1 MTSPDPFAEA
11 VVQAR
16 LEWGDLDGE
25 FEARVR
31 AATEKAAQAARK
43 QLARIQLVAKV
54 KLDADVPLFGRE
66 TQAKLR
72 QLSLSATVKLNADTS
87 EFRSEVRAAT
97 EGLSGVTVRVGL
109 DVSAAEV
116 RRFATDLNARL
127 AAADI
132 RVPVGIDLDEAG
144 YRARLA
150 LLTRPVTQTVN
161 INTNGGGASGGLS
174 SLNSGLD
181 GTNSRGRKL
190 RTTGIAGLI
199 AAIGGAA
206 GLAAGAVGALAAG
219 IGAIGLAAG
228 AGLAT
233 AVVGM
238 QGIGDAFSAFSDQ
251 TASAGADAKAQGK
264 AVEAAAKQMESAE
277 KAVASANKG
286 SLDAQKDLNEAREDA
301 TRSIEDVNFALK
313 GTAIDEKDAALAL
326 ARAREAYDQTFGD
339 PTATGLD
346 RAEAALGIDKAL
358 RRQDEVA
365 RRNNDLIEQA
375 AEANAKGVEG
385 SDEVVAAKEKIVEAD
400 ERVAEANDQLLEA
413 TEAMNEALNGTT
425 AAADK
430 VAEALAKLSPNA
442 RAFVLA
448 MRDLGPA
455 WKDLKLSVQD
465 AMFADLDSVFT
476 NLANATLPTL
486 KTGMTDV
493 GGAING
499 AAKEFA
505 NFWSS
510 ADAQDGIRDIFAG
523 TADFITAMQPGL
535 RQASEG
541 ILAIG
546 TAAAPV
552 MDEVGA
558 AIGGLLGNVMQ
569 AFTDA
574 ANSGALTQLIS
585 TFADIMDGFG
595 EGLNGLLDGLIEFGN
610 IVGPVIGPLLKS
622 LGEGLGALAPSL
634 GALGVSFGES
644 LITLMPFLVNFIS
657 AIADGL
663 VPVMPVLATLF
674 AALMTAVTPLIQPLS
689 DILVVIGQALVEA
702 IAALAPAIGP
712 LGEAFASLITA
723 LAPIL
728 PVIAEVI
735 SQLVQALAPALT
747 TIFDALGPVIEQFLT
762 GMAPVLEQLAPILAD
777 VAMQLGT
784 AIADA
789 LVQITPLLPTLIDS
803 FSRII
808 LALAPF
814 IPQLVQISVDLL
826 PVLIDLFMV
835 LVETVLPPITAA
847 IEFLAVYVLPLVIE
861 GIRSFAE
868 VWSERLTSVKDSI
881 QSARDFIGGAVDGI
895 AGFFSTLGDKISSV
909 WGAIVSTIK
918 SAVGEIGKFLT
929 SLPEIKIPDLPGV
942 PGRGTTIGFKNIGT
956 SMVNW
961 ATAAPAE
968 AKATGTNLQK
978 VPGRAQG
985 GVFKGA
991 GGPTDDANL
1000 IRISNKEHLAF
1011 ITRAA
1016 ATNSDTLPFLDAIN
1030 NGWVPPAGLLHAM
1043 VPGYKDGG
1051 VVDGLASYVKTKF
1064 PELQMTSGLRSGD
1077 SGYHGQGMA
1086 ADFSNG
1092 SGNTDEQLAFAN
1104 HMASKYKSQIKE
1116 LIYDDPR
1123 FTNQIKDGEFVGKEF
1138 YANAGDHTNHVHV
1151 AMAAPPSVIDP
1162 GVMDQDPAED
1172 TRTNKQKYVDAVVAE
1187 GKARGVSDKG
1197 IRIAVA
1203 TMLAESGGQMYANEA
1218 DPESMNYAHDA
1229 VGSDHDSS
1237 GLFQQRDNGAWGTTA
1252 DRMDPAKSAG
1262 MFYEELAKQDY
1273 ENMDPALAA
1282 QAVQRSA
1289 FSDGSNYRAQLS
1301 EADQLVD
1308 ESYSRGTPEGSAA
1321 ASTGSGS
1328 AGMGD
1333 GSAQSVFVTNWPSG
1347 GDTSYLPG
1355 GSSLSSS
1362 ASSAAST
1369 LSSSPSPSSTS
1380 TTPGATSRMGGFDST
1395 YYGDTAQYGGIAG
1408 ANDWASRQ
1416 DFQSQFNSWGIDA
1429 LKEIGGELFSPLG
1442 LDSAWGGLVDRGA
1455 SELSRMG
1462 APASSQAGEY
1472 QQVVFNNSF
1481 VGMDPNKVSAELERQ
1496 FQPGTAVAGRY
1507 RGN

>member
-43 QLARIQLVAKV
+43 QLARIQLAAKI
-54 KLDADVPLFGRE
+54 
-66 TQAKLR
+66 
-72 QLSLSATVKLNADTS
+72 KLNPDVTAL
-87 EFRSEVRAAT
+87 RAA
-97 EGLSGVTVRVGL
+97 VREIKNLHV
-109 DVSAAEV
+109 DVQLRTNAAEV
-116 RRFATDLNARL
+116 RRFTSDLNQKLKARNVVVHVQPNFNEEAFRERIRNLPEGRVNVNLTVTNAELRRFVTNLNDRL
-127 AAADI
+127 AAANI
-132 RVPVGIDLDEAG
+132 RVPVGLDINEAA
-144 YRARLA
+144 YRARLEA
-150 LLTRPVTQTVN
+150 LTRPVTQTVN

-174 SLNSGLD
+174 SLNNSLD

-190 RTTGIAGLI
+190 RTAGIAGLI

-206 GLAAGAVGALAAG
+206 GIAAGAVGALAAG
-219 IGAIGLAAG
+219 LGAVGIAGG

-251 TASAGADAKAQGK
+251 TASAGADAKAQAK

-277 KAVASANKG
+277 KAVARANKG
-286 SLDAQKDLNEAREDA
+286 SLDAQKDLNQARKDA

-326 ARAREAYDQTFGD
+326 ARAREAYDQTFSD

-365 RRNNDLIEQA
+365 RRNNDLIAQA

-385 SDEVVAAKEKIVEAD
+385 SDEVVAAKEKVVEAD
-400 ERVAEANDQLLEA
+400 ERVAEANEQLVEA
-413 TEAMNEALNGTT
+413 TEAMNDALNGTT
-425 AAADK
+425 DAADK

-465 AMFADLDSVFT
+465 AMFADLDRVFT

-486 KTGMTDV
+486 KTGMTEV

-505 NFWSS
+505 AFWGS
-510 ADAQDGIRDIFAG
+510 AEAQNGIRDIFAG
-523 TADFITAMQPGL
+523 TSDFITALQPGL

-546 TAAAPV
+546 TAARPV

-558 AIGGLLGNVMQ
+558 SIGGLIGNVMQ

-634 GALGVSFGES
+634 GALGASFGQS

-657 AIADGL
+657 ALADGL

-674 AALMTAVTPLIQPLS
+674 AALGTALTPLIGPLS

-712 LGEAFASLITA
+712 LGEAFAALIEA
-723 LAPIL
+723 LAPLL
-728 PVIAEVI
+728 PMAADVI
-735 SQLVQALAPALT
+735 STLVQALAPALT
-747 TIFDALGPVIEQFLT
+747 TIFEALGPVIELWLE
-762 GMAPVLEQLAPILAD
+762 GMRPAMEQLAPILAD

-814 IPQLVQISVDLL
+814 IPQLVQISADLL
-826 PVLIDLFMV
+826 PVVIDLFMV
-835 LVETVLPPITAA
+835 LVETVLPPLTSA
-847 IEFLAVYVLPLVIE
+847 IEFIARYVLPLVVE
-861 GIRSFAE
+861 GIRSFAQE
-868 VWSERLTSVKDSI
+868 WSDRLTDVKTNM
-881 QSARDFIGGAVDGI
+881 QGARDFISGATESI
-895 AGFFSTLGDKISSV
+895 TSFFTGMGDKISSV
-909 WGAIVSTIK
+909 WDSVVSTIRVAVGK
-918 SAVGEIGKFLT
+918 IGKLLQDVGGASVAGFRIPGASAVGALGDKL
-929 SLPEIKIPDLPGV
+929 
-942 PGRGTTIGFKNIGT
+942 
-956 SMVNW
+956 VNW
-961 ATAAPAE
+961 SE
-968 AKATGTNLQK
+968 SGTPSPRRSGGNLTK

-1000 IRISNKEHLAF
+1000 IRISNKEHLAYV
-1011 ITRAA
+1011 TRAQA
-1016 ATNSDTLPFLDAIN
+1016 VSGTTLPLLDAIN
-1030 NGWVPPAGLLHAM
+1030 NGWVPPADFLHGM
-1043 VPGYKDGG
+1043 VPGFRNGGLVTPDQLNRFATQLEGKEYVWGG
-1051 VVDGLASYVKTKF
+1051 VNWGDCSGAMSALANYTAGNDPFGSRFATGNMAESLAAMGAIPGLGPSGSFNLGWFNGGPYGGHTAGTLPNGVNVEMGGARGDGQY
-1064 PELQMTSGLRSGD
+1064 GG
-1077 SGYHGQGMA
+1077 GA
-1086 ADFSNG
+1086 AG
-1092 SGNTDEQLAFAN
+1092 A
-1104 HMASKYKSQIKE
+1104 
-1116 LIYDDPR
+1116 DDPS
-1123 FTNQIKDGEFVGKEF
+1123 FTDHAHFPPEFFLG
-1138 YANAGDHTNHVHV
+1138 GDPTMSG
-1151 AMAAPPSVIDP
+1151 ATT
-1162 GVMDQDPAED
+1162 G
-1172 TRTNKQKYVDAVVAE
+1172 T
-1187 GKARGVSDKG
+1187 GARKG
-1197 IRIAVA
+1197 GITGTVKGGGS
-1203 TMLAESGGQMYANEA
+1203 TSSSGGGGGG
-1218 DPESMNYAHDA
+1218 
-1229 VGSDHDSS
+1229 GSL
-1237 GLFQQRDNGAWGTTA
+1237 GGGGTTA
-1252 DRMDPAKSAG
+1252 GGGGTAVDGAVDAG
-1262 MFYEELAKQDY
+1262 YGATD
-1273 ENMDPALAA
+1273 
-1282 QAVQRSA
+1282 
-1289 FSDGSNYRAQLS
+1289 
-1301 EADQLVD
+1301 
-1308 ESYSRGTPEGSAA
+1308 
-1321 ASTGSGS
+1321 
-1328 AGMGD
+1328 
-1333 GSAQSVFVTNWPSG
+1333 VFVTNWPSDFPVPG
-1347 GDTSYLPG
+1347 GDTLATT
-1355 GSSLSSS
+1355 
-1362 ASSAAST
+1362 ASDAAAYT
-1369 LSSSPSPSSTS
+1369 VTDPATG
-1380 TTPGATSRMGGFDST
+1380 TTAAIPMGAVPGATSRMGGFDPT
-1395 YYGDTAQYGGIAG
+1395 YYGDTAPYGGIAG
-1408 ANDWASRQ
+1408 ANDWAARQ

-1442 LDSAWGGLVDRGA
+1442 LESAWGSLVDRGA
-1455 SELSRMG
+1455 SELARMG